1 MIKKYAKEQDVMLLL
16 VTHRVDAVK
25 DLVDKRYNIDNNGLM
40 TQMPI
45 IKEEK
50 DINEENEEQR

>member
-16 VTHRVDAVK
+16 VTNRVDAVK